1 MKHFSI
7 SSKNGEKISNNLIV
21 ECAACFDS
29 CTTKGIKIDSCPKY
43 GDQRRQGIIS
53 NNTGT
58 TFLCCDETKTTKLFR
73 EKLEALSYAYY
84 DLIIPKQQYEKE
96 AKLLEQQRVNRLV
109 HNLTSINAHNIQE
122 IYDLVPQALLTSDYQ
137 KQLDFIQAE
146 LKKNTRKAAL
156 MFLRIAKHN
165 IHMKSEFSIYKKL
178 DRDDAVL
185 EFRNHP
191 IQKVL
196 MNVLHTFFTDFTNK
210 GIYVEVGEF
219 FGKVS
224 IDYESI
230 QVALYHLIE
239 NASKYTMP
247 ETNIKIEF
255 IDFGATIDVI
265 FEMRSLYISPEEVD
279 KIFTE
284 GYSGKTA
291 KESKL
296 NGDGIGMWQIN
307 QMMILNH
314 GTVRVIAGDD
324 IFKVN
329 EKTYSINKFIL
340 SFQKQHFHN

>member
-1 MKHFSI
+1 M
-7 SSKNGEKISNNLIV
+7 
-21 ECAACFDS
+21 
-29 CTTKGIKIDSCPKY
+29 
-43 GDQRRQGIIS
+43 
-53 NNTGT
+53 
-58 TFLCCDETKTTKLFR
+58 FR

-84 DLIIPKQQYEKE
+84 DLLIPKEQYEKD
-96 AKLLEQQRVNRLV
+96 AKRIEQQRVNRLV

-122 IYDLVPQALLTSDYQ
+122 IYNLVPQDLLTSDYQ
-137 KQLDFIQAE
+137 KQLDFIQSE
-146 LKKNTRKAAL
+146 LRKNTKKAAI

-178 DRDDAVL
+178 DREDAVM

-191 IQKVL
+191 VQKVL

-210 GIYVEVGEF
+210 GIYVKVGEF
-219 FGKVS
+219 FGKVL

-247 ETNIKIEF
+247 DSSIEILFQEKGMF
-255 IDFGATIDVI
+255 IDVRFK
-265 FEMRSLYISPEEVD
+265 MKSLYIGVEETD

-284 GYSGKTA
+284 GFSGKTA

-307 QMMILNH
+307 QMMKLNN
-314 GTVRVIAGDD
+314 GSIRVIAGEEITKIDD
-324 IFKVN
+324 FVYSNN
-329 EKTYSINKFIL
+329 EFIL
-340 SFQKQHFHN
+340 RFQKPH